1 MHINLTTF
9 IYFELQEDM
18 NEKIFEIQTFM
29 LKSLTPERY
38 FELYIQN
45 SYYLDFTD
53 VNIFKLISK
62 M

>member
-29 LKSLTPERY
+29 LKSLTPER
-38 FELYIQN
+38 
-45 SYYLDFTD
+45 
-53 VNIFKLISK
+53 
-62 M
+62 